1 MIKQEVGF
9 LLLHVLGVLLF
20 NKISYK
26 NVISNGLVLDS
37 IGNKMSKRL
46 GNAID
51 PFKTIFSYG
60 PDPTRWYMMFNS
72 NPWENLK
79 FAKEGIEEVKRKF
92 LEHYLILITFLPYMQ
107 TLINFLIKTIKQKKK
122 KRQKVICGF

>member
-1 MIKQEVGF
+1 
-9 LLLHVLGVLLF
+9 
-20 NKISYK
+20 
-26 NVISNGLVLDS
+26 
-37 IGNKMSKRL
+37 MSKRL

-92 LEHYLILITFLPYMQ
+92 FG
-107 TLINFLIKTIKQKKK
+107 TLFNTYNFFALYANIDKFSHKDHKAEEKAFYDGVSNYTKIGIEMHKLFGYDADEIYKNVYESKQK
-122 KRQKVICGF
+122 R